1 MKHLKENYEHQIKN
15 IRKTWDKQV
24 KKLVKIDTTFSS

>member
-15 IRKTWDKQV
+15 IRKSWDKQV
-24 KKLVKIDTTFSS
+24 KKLVNF